1 MVTIMIIAGI
11 LIVLAVLLLSVT
23 TVNKGYGYKHTI
35 DPIDN
40 KENKD
45 ESQGTDSFADKA
57 ETLEGQS
64 EDQPK

>member
-40 KENKD
+40 KDDSHGN
-45 ESQGTDSFADKA
+45 DSFADKA
-57 ETLEGQS
+57 ETLEGQN

>member
-1 MVTIMIIAGI
+1 MIIAGI

-40 KENKD
+40 RD
-45 ESQGTDSFADKA
+45 EGHGTDSFADKA